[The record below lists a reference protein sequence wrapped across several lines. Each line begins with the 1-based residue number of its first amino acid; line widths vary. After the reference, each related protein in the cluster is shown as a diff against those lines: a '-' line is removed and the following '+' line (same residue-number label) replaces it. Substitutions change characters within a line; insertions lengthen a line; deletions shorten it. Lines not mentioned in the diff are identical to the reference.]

1 MKTKNTPNFTAWNMR
16 SIIILLLL
24 SAGINHSC
32 FAQWMSVN
40 SNTSNHLYGV
50 FFQSNEVGYVVGA
63 QGTILKTTDAG
74 NNWSPLNS
82 GVTTD
87 LKGIWFTNETTGY
100 VVGGGGV
107 ILKTTDAGAL
117 WTPRASGSAGE
128 FTSVQFVNSDN
139 GFVAGI
145 GIYKTLDSAFSWTAS
160 PGNTNYYTSLC
171 FVNDSVGFVLELFG
185 KILRTTDRG
194 NTWTNVSPIMGGDPV
209 YDIYFPSETVG
220 YVVGRFGRMMKT
232 TDGGNTWVLSFCPSR
247 DDLNAVHFLDDQ
259 VGYAAGVKSIIST
272 ILKTTDGG
280 ATWTFENANITV
292 NLNALCFTPDQTGF
306 AIGKSGIILKKAGSG
321 VGIADTG
328 FPGAKIYPN
337 PAESMLRIELAGSTN
352 ATLEIINLAGEVLNR
367 VLLQKRDNSVNV
379 EYLPSGTY
387 VLKVIAPEGV
397 CYKKLIKV

>member
-1 MKTKNTPNFTAWNMR
+1 MKTKKISVFSTMIIR
-16 SIIILLLL
+16 SIIIFLLV
-24 SAGINHSC
+24 SSC
-32 FAQWMSVN
+32 FVNSCCAQWMSVN

-74 NNWSPLNS
+74 NNWSLLNS
-82 GVTTD
+82 GVTSD

-100 VVGGGGV
+100 IVGTGGV

-117 WTPRASGSAGE
+117 WTPRASGTASE
-128 FTSVQFVNSDN
+128 LTSIQFVNADS

-145 GIYKTLDSAFSWTAS
+145 GIYKTVDSAFSWAAS

-171 FVNDSVGFVLELFG
+171 FVNDSVGFVLEIFG

-194 NTWTNVSPIMGGDPV
+194 NTWINVSPIMGGDPV
-209 YDIYFPSETVG
+209 YDIYFPSESVG
-220 YVVGRFGRMMKT
+220 YVVGRFGQMMKT
-232 TDGGNTWVLSFCPSR
+232 IDGGNTWVLSFCPSP

-259 VGYAAGVKSIIST
+259 VGYAAGVKSIVST

-321 VGIADTG
+321 VGIADSDS
-328 FPGAKIYPN
+328 PGAKIYPN
-337 PAESMLRIELAGSTN
+337 PAKSLLKIELSGSAN
-352 ATLEIINLAGEVLNR
+352 ATLEIYNLAGELLNR
-367 VLLQKRDNSVNV
+367 ILLLKQENSVSI
-379 EYLPSGTY
+379 EYLPAGTFI
-387 VLKVIAPEGV
+387 LKVIAPEGV